1 MSGSV
6 IDVTL
11 PDGSSRSLPT
21 SSTALDLAQSIGSR
35 LAKAAVAAVIGGE
48 ERDLSSQLA
57 AGDRVAIVTADSDAG
72 RHVLRHST
80 AHVLAQA
87 VVALFPGAKF
97 TIGPAIEDGFYYDF
111 ELPGGKTFSDDDLQ
125 AIEGKMREIVK
136 ADQPFV
142 RAEMSVKEALSLFV
156 DQPYKCEIIER
167 VTSGASDGAD
177 AGEVGGGDSVSVY
190 RNTDTFVDLCRGPH
204 VPSTGRLGHFALMK
218 VAGAYWRGNE
228 KGPMLQRI
236 YGTAW
241 ESKSALDEHL
251 TRLAEAEKR
260 DHRKLAV
267 EMDLLSF
274 PAELGGGL
282 AVWHPKGAIV
292 RKLMEDYSRHRHQP
306 GGSQF
311 VFTPHLANAN
321 LFETSGHLHFYKDG
335 MYPPME
341 MDNGTYYPKPMN
353 CPMHCLIYRDR
364 QRSYRELPLRLFE
377 LGTVYRYERA
387 GTLHGLLRIRGFT
400 QDDSHI
406 FCAEEQMADEITSLL
421 DFVLSVLRQFGF
433 EDFEFKLSTRDPDK
447 SVGSDEIWEKATAAL
462 IDALQRHNVEYSV
475 KEGDAAF
482 YGPKI
487 DIDVRDAIGRKWQLS
502 TIQCDFNL
510 PERFGLEY
518 IGSDNARHR
527 PIMLHRALFGSVERF
542 FGVLLE
548 HYGGAFPTWLAPVQV
563 RVLPVTTAHEDYAS
577 RLVNEMR
584 REGFRVD
591 MVAAD
596 EQLGKRIRSAKMERL
611 PHVLVVGDDDVAQ
624 GTVGVN
630 PRGGEV
636 VRGVAFDSFMVDL
649 RAETKGVLPQ
659 GLSS

>member
-1 MSGSV
+1 VPSNSSV
-6 IDVTL
+6 IKVRL
-11 PDGSSRSLPT
+11 PDESVRELPAGST
-21 SSTALDLAQSIGSR
+21 GIDLAQSIGKR
-35 LAKAAVAAVIGGE
+35 LAQAAVATVVNGVE
-48 ERDLSSQLA
+48 TDLSVALA
-57 AGDRVAIVTADSDAG
+57 DGAQVSIVTADSDAG

-87 VVALFPGAKF
+87 VVQLFEGAKF
-97 TIGPAIEDGFYYDF
+97 SIGPAIEDGFYYDF
-111 ELPGGKTFSDDDLQ
+111 ELPNNKTFSDADLV
-125 AIEGKMREIVK
+125 AITERMQQIVA

-142 RAEMSVKEALSLFV
+142 RSEMSADDALKVFS
-156 DQPYKCEIIER
+156 DQPYKCEIIQR
-167 VTSGASDGAD
+167 VTKGDADSVDALEAGSAD
-177 AGEVGGGDSVSVY
+177 AVSVY
-190 RNTDTFVDLCRGPH
+190 RNSDSFVDLCRGPH
-204 VPSTGRLGHFALMK
+204 VPSTSRLGHFALMK

-241 ESKSALDEHL
+241 ESKSALAEHL
-251 TRLAEAEKR
+251 HRLEEAEKR
-260 DHRKLAV
+260 DHRRLAV

-274 PAELGGGL
+274 PQELGGGL
-282 AVWHPKGAIV
+282 AVWHPKGGIV
-292 RKLMEDYSRHRHQP
+292 RKLMEDYSRERHQN
-306 GGSQF
+306 GGYKF
-311 VFTPHLANAN
+311 VFTPHLANSH
-321 LFETSGHLHFYKDG
+321 LFETSGHLQFYKDG

-406 FCAEEQMADEITSLL
+406 FCTEEQMADEIASLL
-421 DFVLSVLRQFGF
+421 DFVLSVLRRFGF
-433 EDFEFKLSTRDPDK
+433 SDFDFKLSTRNPDK
-447 SVGSDEIWEKATAAL
+447 SVGSDEIWQKST
-462 IDALQRHNVEYSV
+462 DALREALNRHGLQFTVAP
-475 KEGDAAF
+475 GDAAF

-518 IGSDNARHR
+518 IATDNSRKR
-527 PIMLHRALFGSVERF
+527 PIMLHRALFGSIERF

-563 RVLPVTTAHEDYAS
+563 RVLAVASAHEEYAAKVVQQ
-577 RLVNEMR
+577 LVED
-584 REGFRVD
+584 GYRVD
-591 MVAAD
+591 QLVAD
-596 EQLGKRIRSAKMERL
+596 EQLGKRIRASKLERI
-611 PHVLVVGDDDVAQ
+611 PYVLVVGDDDVANS
-624 GTVGVN
+624 TVGVN
-630 PRGGEV
+630 PRGGD
-636 VRGVAFDSFMVDL
+636 VRRDVPMNEFLQQLSADVGETRSVA
-649 RAETKGVLPQ
+649 
-659 GLSS
+659 

>member
-1 MSGSV
+1 MIS
-6 IDVTL
+6 IRL
-11 PDGSSRSLPT
+11 PDDSTRELPVGST
-21 SSTALDLAQSIGSR
+21 GLDLALAIGKR
-35 LAKAAVAAVIGGE
+35 LAQAAVATTIDGVEADLGVAL
-48 ERDLSSQLA
+48 RDGVKVS
-57 AGDRVAIVTADSDAG
+57 IITADSDPG

-87 VVALFPGAKF
+87 VVQLFEGAKF
-97 TIGPAIEDGFYYDF
+97 SIGPAIEDGFYYDF
-111 ELPGGKTFSDDDLQ
+111 ELPNNKTFSDADLV
-125 AIEGKMREIVK
+125 AIQDKMQEIVA

-142 RAEMSVKEALSLFV
+142 RSEMSAKDALKVFK

-167 VTSGASDGAD
+167 VTKGDADSSDALEAGSAD
-177 AGEVGGGDSVSVY
+177 AVSVY
-190 RNTDTFVDLCRGPH
+190 RNSENFVDLCRGPH
-204 VPSTGRLGHFALMK
+204 VPSTSRLGHFALMK

-241 ESKSALDEHL
+241 ESKSALAEHL
-251 TRLAEAEKR
+251 HRLEEAEKR
-260 DHRKLAV
+260 DHRRLAV

-274 PAELGGGL
+274 PQELGGGL
-282 AVWHPKGAIV
+282 AVWHPKGGIV
-292 RKLMEDYSRHRHQP
+292 RKLMEDYSRERHQN
-306 GGSQF
+306 GGYKF
-311 VFTPHLANAN
+311 VFTPHLANAH
-321 LFETSGHLHFYKDG
+321 LFETSGHLQFYKDG

-406 FCAEEQMADEITSLL
+406 FCTEEQMADEIASLL
-421 DFVLSVLRQFGF
+421 DFVLSVLRRFGF
-433 EDFEFKLSTRDPDK
+433 NDFDFKLSTRNAEK
-447 SVGSDEIWEKATAAL
+447 SVGSDEIWQKAT
-462 IDALQRHNVEYSV
+462 DALMEALNRHGLQYTVSP
-475 KEGDAAF
+475 GDAAF

-518 IGSDNARHR
+518 IGTDNSRKR
-527 PIMLHRALFGSVERF
+527 PIMLHRALFGSIERF

-563 RVLPVTTAHEDYAS
+563 RVLAVASAHEEYATKVTE
-577 RLVNEMR
+577 RLVKA
-584 REGFRVD
+584 GYRVD
-591 MVAAD
+591 QLVAD
-596 EQLGKRIRSAKMERL
+596 EQLGKRIRASKLERI
-611 PHVLVVGDDDVAQ
+611 PYVLVVGDDDVANS
-624 GTVGVN
+624 TVGVN

-636 VRGVAFDSFMVDL
+636 RRDVAVEDFLLQLAADVGQNIN
-649 RAETKGVLPQ
+649 A
-659 GLSS
+659 

>member
-1 MSGSV
+1 MPSNSSV
-6 IDVTL
+6 IKVRL
-11 PDGSSRSLPT
+11 PDESVRELPAGST
-21 SSTALDLAQSIGSR
+21 GIDLAQSIGKR
-35 LAKAAVAAVIGGE
+35 LAQAAVATVVNGVE
-48 ERDLSSQLA
+48 TDLGVALA
-57 AGDRVAIVTADSDAG
+57 DGAQVSIVTADSDAG

-87 VVALFPGAKF
+87 VVQLFEGAKF
-97 TIGPAIEDGFYYDF
+97 SIGPAIEDGFYYDF
-111 ELPGGKTFSDDDLQ
+111 ELPNNKTFSDADLV
-125 AIEGKMREIVK
+125 AITERMQQIVA

-142 RAEMSVKEALSLFV
+142 RSEMSADDALKVFS
-156 DQPYKCEIIER
+156 DQPYKCEIIQR
-167 VTSGASDGAD
+167 VTKGDADSVDALEAGSAD
-177 AGEVGGGDSVSVY
+177 AVSVY
-190 RNTDTFVDLCRGPH
+190 RNSDSFVDLCRGPH
-204 VPSTGRLGHFALMK
+204 VPSTSRLGHFALMK

-241 ESKSALDEHL
+241 ESKSALAEHL
-251 TRLAEAEKR
+251 HRLEEAEKR
-260 DHRKLAV
+260 DHRRLAV

-274 PAELGGGL
+274 PQELGGGL
-282 AVWHPKGAIV
+282 AVWHPKGGIV
-292 RKLMEDYSRHRHQP
+292 RKLMEDYSRERHQN
-306 GGSQF
+306 GGYKF
-311 VFTPHLANAN
+311 VFTPHLANSH
-321 LFETSGHLHFYKDG
+321 LFETSGHLQFYKDG

-406 FCAEEQMADEITSLL
+406 FCTEEQMADEIASLL
-421 DFVLSVLRQFGF
+421 DFVLSVLRRFGF
-433 EDFEFKLSTRDPDK
+433 SDFDFKLSTRNPDK
-447 SVGSDEIWEKATAAL
+447 SVGSDEIWQKST
-462 IDALQRHNVEYSV
+462 DALREALNRHGLQFTVAP
-475 KEGDAAF
+475 GDAAF

-518 IGSDNARHR
+518 IATDNSRKR
-527 PIMLHRALFGSVERF
+527 PIMLHRALFGSIERF

-563 RVLPVTTAHEDYAS
+563 RVLAVASAHEEYAAKVVQQ
-577 RLVNEMR
+577 LVED
-584 REGFRVD
+584 GYRVD
-591 MVAAD
+591 QLVAD
-596 EQLGKRIRSAKMERL
+596 EQLGKRIRASKLERI
-611 PHVLVVGDDDVAQ
+611 PYVLVVGDDDVANS
-624 GTVGVN
+624 TVGVN
-630 PRGGEV
+630 PRGGD
-636 VRGVAFDSFMVDL
+636 VRRDVPMNEFLQQLSADVGETRSVA
-649 RAETKGVLPQ
+649 
-659 GLSS
+659 

>member
-1 MSGSV
+1 
-6 IDVTL
+6 
-11 PDGSSRSLPT
+11 
-21 SSTALDLAQSIGSR
+21 
-35 LAKAAVAAVIGGE
+35 
-48 ERDLSSQLA
+48 
-57 AGDRVAIVTADSDAG
+57 
-72 RHVLRHST
+72 
-80 AHVLAQA
+80 
-87 VVALFPGAKF
+87 
-97 TIGPAIEDGFYYDF
+97 
-111 ELPGGKTFSDDDLQ
+111 
-125 AIEGKMREIVK
+125 
-136 ADQPFV
+136 
-142 RAEMSVKEALSLFV
+142 
-156 DQPYKCEIIER
+156 
-167 VTSGASDGAD
+167 
-177 AGEVGGGDSVSVY
+177 VY
-190 RNTDTFVDLCRGPH
+190 RNTESFVDLCRGPH
-204 VPSTGRLGHFALMK
+204 VPSTARLGHFALMK

-241 ESKSALDEHL
+241 ESKSALDEHI

-260 DHRKLAV
+260 DHRRLAT

-274 PAELGGGL
+274 PSELGGGL

-292 RKLMEDYSRHRHQP
+292 RKIMEDYSRYRHQN
-306 GGSQF
+306 GGYQF
-311 VFTPHLANAN
+311 VFTPHIANAQ

-353 CPMHCLIYRDR
+353 CPMHCLIFRDR

-406 FCAEEQMADEITSLL
+406 FCTEDQMADEITSLL

-433 EDFEFKLSTRDPDK
+433 DDFEFKLSTRDMEK
-447 SVGSDEIWEKATAAL
+447 SVGSDEIWDKATTAL
-462 IDALQRHNVEYSV
+462 REALNRHGVEYSV

-518 IGSDNARHR
+518 IGSDNSRHR

-548 HYGGAFPTWLAPVQV
+548 HYGGAFPAWLAPVQV
-563 RVLPVTTAHEDYAS
+563 RVLAVTSQHEEYAQS
-577 RLVNEMR
+577 LVKRMR
-584 REGFRVD
+584 AEGFRVD
-591 MVAAD
+591 TSEAD
-596 EQLGKRIRSAKMERL
+596 EQLGKRIRSAKLERI
-611 PHVLVVGDDDVAQ
+611 PFVLVVGDDDVKNS
-624 GTVGVN
+624 TVGVN
-630 PRGGEV
+630 PRGGDV
-636 VRGVAFDSFMVDL
+636 IRDVKVDAFIAQL
-649 RAETKGVLPQ
+649 HEETRTEAAVGTL
-659 GLSS
+659 

>member
-1 MSGSV
+1 MSVLS
-6 IDVTL
+6 ISL
-11 PDGSSRSLPT
+11 PDGSARELPAG
-21 SSTALDLAQSIGSR
+21 STVADLAASIGSR
-35 LAKAAVAAVIGGE
+35 LAKAALTGVVNGAEVDLNVA
-48 ERDLSSQLA
+48 LA
-57 AGDRVAIVTADSDAG
+57 DGDVVSIVTADSDAG

-87 VVALFPGAKF
+87 VTQLFPGAKF
-97 TIGPAIEDGFYYDF
+97 SVGPAIEDGFYYDF
-111 ELPGGKTFSDDDLQ
+111 DLPEGRTFSETDLV
-125 AIEGKMREIVK
+125 AITSRMKEIVS
-136 ADQPFV
+136 ANQPFTRSEV
-142 RAEMSVKEALSLFV
+142 SARDALQLFS

-167 VTSGASDGAD
+167 VTSGAADGVDAD
-177 AGEVGGGDSVSVY
+177 EVGSGDAISVY
-190 RNTDTFVDLCRGPH
+190 RNSPEFVDLCRGPH
-204 VPSTGRLGHFALMK
+204 VPTTGKLGHFALMK
-218 VAGAYWRGNE
+218 VAGAYWRSSD

-241 ESKSALDEHL
+241 ESKSALEEHL
-251 TRLAEAEKR
+251 NRLIEAEKR
-260 DHRKLAV
+260 DHRRLAV
-267 EMDLLSF
+267 EQDLLSF
-274 PAELGGGL
+274 PQELGGGL

-292 RKLMEDYSRHRHQP
+292 RKLMEDYSRDRHQS
-306 GGSQF
+306 GGYQF

-321 LFETSGHLHFYKDG
+321 LFQTSGHLDFYKDG

-353 CPMHCLIYRDR
+353 CPMHCLIYRGR

-406 FCAEEQMADEITSLL
+406 FCTEDQMADEITSLL

-433 EDFEFKLSTRDPDK
+433 DDFEFKLSTRDLEK
-447 SVGSDEIWEKATAAL
+447 SVGSDEIWDKATTAL
-462 IDALQRHNVEYSV
+462 REALNRHGVKYSV

-518 IGSDNARHR
+518 IGADNSRHR

-548 HYGGAFPTWLAPVQV
+548 HYGGAFPAWLAPVQV
-563 RVLPVTTAHEDYAS
+563 RVLAVTSQHEEYAQS
-577 RLVNEMR
+577 LVKRMR
-584 REGFRVD
+584 AEGFRVD
-591 MVAAD
+591 TSEAD
-596 EQLGKRIRSAKMERL
+596 EQLGKRIRSAKLERV
-611 PHVLVVGDDDVAQ
+611 PFVLVVGDDDVKNN
-624 GTVGVN
+624 TVGVN
-630 PRGGEV
+630 PRGGDV
-636 VRGVAFDSFMVDL
+636 IRDVKVDAFIAQLHD
-649 RAETKGVLPQ
+649 ETRTEATAGNL
-659 GLSS
+659 

>member
-1 MSGSV
+1 MNAAT
-6 IDVTL
+6 IEVTL
-11 PDGSSRSLPT
+11 PDGSVRTLSAG
-21 SSTALDLAQSIGSR
+21 STGLDLAQAIGSR
-35 LAKAAVAAVIGGE
+35 LAKAALAAVVDGNEVDISAPLHNG
-48 ERDLSSQLA
+48 A
-57 AGDRVAIVTADSDAG
+57 KVAIVTADSDAG

-87 VVALFPGAKF
+87 VLQHFPGAKF

-111 ELPGGKTFSDDDLQ
+111 ELPDNKTFSDNDLE
-125 AIEGKMREIVK
+125 AITERMRAIVK

-142 RAEMSVKEALSLFV
+142 RHEMSAADALTLFV
-156 DQPYKCEIIER
+156 DQPYKREIIER
-167 VTSGASDGAD
+167 VTSGAADGSDASEV
-177 AGEVGGGDSVSVY
+177 AGDGSVSVY
-190 RNTDTFVDLCRGPH
+190 RNTESFVDLCRGPH
-204 VPSTGRLGHFALMK
+204 VPSTSRLGHFALMK

-241 ESKSALDEHL
+241 ESKSALDEHI

-260 DHRKLAV
+260 DHRRLAT

-274 PAELGGGL
+274 PSELGGGL

-292 RKLMEDYSRHRHQP
+292 RKIMEDYSRYRHQN
-306 GGSQF
+306 GGYQF
-311 VFTPHLANAN
+311 VFTPHLANAQ

-406 FCAEEQMADEITSLL
+406 FCTEDQMADEITSLL
-421 DFVLSVLRQFGF
+421 DFVMSVLRQFGF
-433 EDFEFKLSTRDPDK
+433 DDFEFKLSTRDPEK
-447 SVGSDEIWEKATAAL
+447 SVGSDEIWEKATTAL
-462 IDALQRHNVEYSV
+462 REALNRHGVEYSI

-518 IGSDNARHR
+518 IGADNGRHR

-548 HYGGAFPTWLAPVQV
+548 HYGGAFPAWLAPVQV
-563 RVLPVTTAHEDYAS
+563 RVLAVTSQHEEYAQQ
-577 RLVNEMR
+577 LVKRMR
-584 REGFRVD
+584 AEGFRVD
-591 MVAAD
+591 SAEAD
-596 EQLGKRIRSAKMERL
+596 EQLGKRIRSAKLERI
-611 PHVLVVGDDDVAQ
+611 PFVLVVGDDDVQ
-624 GTVGVN
+624 NNTVGVN
-630 PRGGEV
+630 PRGGDV
-636 VRGVAFDSFMVDL
+636 IRDVQVDAFIAQLHED
-649 RAETKGVLPQ
+649 TKTTHA
-659 GLSS
+659 

>member
-1 MSGSV
+1 MSVLS
-6 IDVTL
+6 ISL
-11 PDGSSRSLPT
+11 PDGSARELPAG
-21 SSTALDLAQSIGSR
+21 STVADLAASIGSR
-35 LAKAAVAAVIGGE
+35 LAKAALTGVVNGSE
-48 ERDLSSQLA
+48 VDLNVVLA
-57 AGDRVAIVTADSDAG
+57 DGDVVSIVTADSDAG

-87 VVALFPGAKF
+87 VTQLFPGAKF
-97 TIGPAIEDGFYYDF
+97 SVGPAIEDGFYYDF
-111 ELPGGKTFSDDDLQ
+111 DLPEGRTFSETDL
-125 AIEGKMREIVK
+125 ATITSRMKEIVS
-136 ADQPFV
+136 ANQPFTRSEV
-142 RAEMSVKEALSLFV
+142 SARDALKIFS

-167 VTSGASDGAD
+167 VTSGSADGVDAD
-177 AGEVGGGDSVSVY
+177 EVGSGDAISVY
-190 RNTDTFVDLCRGPH
+190 RNSPEFVDLCRGPH
-204 VPSTGRLGHFALMK
+204 VPTTGKLGHFALMK
-218 VAGAYWRGNE
+218 VAGAYWRSSD

-241 ESKSALDEHL
+241 ESKSALEEHL
-251 TRLAEAEKR
+251 TRLIEAEKR
-260 DHRKLAV
+260 DHRRLAV
-267 EMDLLSF
+267 EQDLLSF
-274 PAELGGGL
+274 PQELGGGL

-292 RKLMEDYSRHRHQP
+292 RKLMEDYSRDRHQA
-306 GGSQF
+306 GGYQF

-321 LFETSGHLHFYKDG
+321 LFQTSGHLDFYKDG

-353 CPMHCLIYRDR
+353 CPMHCLIYRGR

-406 FCAEEQMADEITSLL
+406 FCTEEQMADEITSLL
-421 DFVLSVLRQFGF
+421 DFVMSVLRRFGF
-433 EDFEFKLSTRDPDK
+433 EDFEFNLSTRDPNK
-447 SVGSDEIWEKATAAL
+447 SVGSDDIWEKATAAL
-462 IDALQRHNVEYSV
+462 REGLDRHGVVYKI

-510 PERFGLEY
+510 PDRFNLEY
-518 IGSDNARHR
+518 VGADSGRHQ

-548 HYGGAFPTWLAPVQV
+548 HYAGALPTWLAPVQV
-563 RVLPVTTAHEDYAS
+563 RILPVASAHEDYAAEL
-577 RLVNEMR
+577 RTQFANAGL
-584 REGFRVD
+584 RVD
-591 MVAAD
+591 VSHAD
-596 EQLGKRIRSAKMERL
+596 DQLGKRIRNAKLEKL
-611 PHVLVVGDDDVAQ
+611 PYVLVVGDDDVAHHS
-624 GTVGVN
+624 VGVN

-636 VRGVAFDSFMVDL
+636 ERDVLANDFLARVLAEIAEDS
-649 RAETKGVLPQ
+649 AAK
-659 GLSS
+659 S